1 VRKYTVEIHPFQD
14 GNGRLSRIL
23 TNLLMLQTGYVYMPY
38 ASHEKIVEDNK
49 PDYYLSLRQSQKT
62 FQTDAETI
70 GPWLD
75 YFLEIVLYQAR
86 VALELFSDENIEKLL
101 SPRQLEV
108 WQYIQDAIE
117 VTPKELSEKLEIPRP
132 TINQVVNR
140 LIKLRKIERV
150 GIGRA
155 TRYRIIEK
163 K

>member
-1 VRKYTVEIHPFQD
+1 
-14 GNGRLSRIL
+14 
-23 TNLLMLQTGYVYMPY
+23 MPY
-38 ASHEKIVEDNK
+38 ASHEKLVEDNK

-70 GPWLD
+70 APWLD
-75 YFLEIVLYQAR
+75 YFLEIALYQAQ

-108 WQYIQDAIE
+108 WQYIQEVME
-117 VTPKELSEKLEIPRP
+117 VTPKELSEKLDIPRP

-140 LIKLRKIERV
+140 LLELRKIERL

-155 TRYRIIEK
+155 TRYRVIEK
-163 K
+163 R